1 MDVIVILLPL
11 ALLLGFLGLAA
22 FLWSLRTRQFE
33 DLEGAG
39 WRILSDDDLPDQ
51 ARAEQKEKP

>member
-11 ALLLGFLGLAA
+11 ALALGFLGLVA
-22 FLWSLRTRQFE
+22 FLWSLRTKQFE

-39 WRILSDDDLPDQ
+39 HRILNDDDLPD
-51 ARAEQKEKP
+51 EQRPSLKDKP